1 MSATMEDVI
10 ENGTTTVSQ
19 QQPNA
24 SDEISAEEV
33 ALYDRQIRL
42 WGMDAQAR
50 MRNAHILLVTIK
62 ALGNEIAK
70 NLVLAGVG
78 AITVHD
84 AETTTEED
92 LGAQFFV
99 DDEMVGLN
107 RAEAAAPALQK
118 LNPRVKVSTDTTEGI
133 ESRGAD
139 YFKKFSVVIV
149 TEADFSTLT
158 SINNACR
165 EAEVA
170 FYAGSCY
177 GLYGF
182 VFADLI
188 KHQFVIERERSNVE
202 TKIGSETRTRSLVS
216 ATTRKE
222 PGGKFTEFVT
232 KEEVYCPLE
241 QVVVSQI
248 DKTWRPRKR
257 KAVSS
262 VLPAVFGLWK
272 FQETHGRLPDPD
284 EHKEDTKL
292 FMASMHESRNS
303 LGLPLDNIDP
313 SFAISFL
320 DSVGTELSPVA
331 AILGGMLA
339 QGVINFLG
347 KREQPLQNI
356 LVFDGDV
363 TSAPIYCLRPQ
374 EDEE

>member
-1 MSATMEDVI
+1 MSSTMEGVI
-10 ENGTTTVSQ
+10 ENGTAAVSQ
-19 QQPNA
+19 PVT
-24 SDEISAEEV
+24 DEISAEEV

-70 NLVLAGVG
+70 NLVLAGIG

-84 AETTTEED
+84 AETMTQED

-99 DDEMVGLN
+99 DDGMVGLN

-118 LNPRVKVSTDTTEGI
+118 LNPRVKVSTDTTGGI
-133 ESRGAD
+133 ESRGAE
-139 YFKKFSVVIV
+139 YYKQFSVVIA
-149 TEADFSTLT
+149 TEADFATLI

-165 EAEVA
+165 EAGVA
-170 FYAGSCY
+170 FYAGACY

-182 VFADLI
+182 VFADLV
-188 KHQFVIERERSNVE
+188 KHQFVIEREKSNVE
-202 TKIGSETRTRSLVS
+202 TKIGGETRTRSIVS
-216 ATTRKE
+216 TTTKKE
-222 PGGKFTEFVT
+222 SGGKFTEFVT

-241 QVVVSQI
+241 QAVVSQI

-257 KAVSS
+257 KGVSP
-262 VLPAVFGLWK
+262 VLPAVYGLWK
-272 FQETHGRLPDPD
+272 FQQTHGRLPDPY

-292 FMASMHESRNS
+292 FMASMHDARNT
-303 LGLPLDNIDP
+303 LGLPLENVDP

-320 DSVGTELSPVA
+320 DSVGAELSPVA

-347 KREQPLQNI
+347 KREQPLQNL

>member
-1 MSATMEDVI
+1 MSSTMEGVI
-10 ENGTTTVSQ
+10 ENGDVAVSQ
-19 QQPNA
+19 PVA
-24 SDEISAEEV
+24 DEISAEEV

-70 NLVLAGVG
+70 NLVLAGIG
-78 AITVHD
+78 AITVYD
-84 AETTTEED
+84 TEFVMEED

-99 DDEMVGLN
+99 DDGMVGLN
-107 RAEAAAPALQK
+107 RAEAAAPALQR
-118 LNPRVKVSTDTTEGI
+118 LNPRVKVNTDTEEGI
-133 ESRGAD
+133 EKRGVE
-139 YFKKFSVVIV
+139 YFQQFSVVIA
-149 TEADFSTLT
+149 TEADIGTLT

-165 EAEVA
+165 EAGVA
-170 FYAGSCY
+170 FYAGACY

-188 KHQFVIERERSNVE
+188 KHQFVIEREKSNVE
-202 TKIGSETRTRSLVS
+202 TKIGSETRTRSIVS
-216 ATTRKE
+216 STTRKE
-222 PGGKFTEFVT
+222 SGGKFTEFVT

-272 FQETHGRLPDPD
+272 FQETHGRLPDPY
-284 EHKEDTKL
+284 EHKGDTKL
-292 FMASMHESRNS
+292 FMANVHEARNT
-303 LGLPLDNIDP
+303 LALPLENVDP

-347 KREQPLQNI
+347 KREQPLQNF

-374 EDEE
+374 EEED